1 MTKTQGAEIY
11 YDPYDLTIDADPYPV
26 WRRLRDS
33 APLYYN
39 EKYDFYAL
47 SRFDDVERALTDW
60 GTYISGEGFVLEI
73 IKAGV
78 RLPPGNLLAEDP
90 PVHDI
95 HRGLLSRVFT
105 PRKMAALE
113 PQVRALCARLL
124 DELSGA
130 ESFDFVA
137 DFGAIVPMRVIGMML
152 GIPEGDQEAIRDAG
166 TRRHQLT
173 EGEAPPPTDA
183 HSTAQPFAEYID
195 WRATHPSDDLMTELI
210 TTEFTDETGTTRRLT
225 REEVLTYTSVLAGAG
240 NETTRRLIGWTGQLL
255 GEHPDQRR
263 ELAADRSAV
272 PQAIEEILRFESP
285 SPVQGRVVSRD
296 VEHHGGTIPAGS
308 AVLLLNSSANRDER
322 HFTDPDTFDIH
333 RRIDRHLAF
342 GHGLHFCLGASLARM
357 EGRVV
362 LDEVLKRWTDWEVDR
377 DNAVLDH
384 TSTTRGWT
392 NLPVIIS

>member
-1 MTKTQGAEIY
+1 MQDESVY
-11 YDPYDLTIDADPYPV
+11 YDPYDFEIDANPYPV

-47 SRFDDVERALTDW
+47 SRFEDVEKALTDF
-60 GTYISGEGFVLEI
+60 GTYTSGKGFILEV
-73 IKAGV
+73 IKAGI

-90 PVHDI
+90 PLHDI

-113 PQVRALCARLL
+113 PQVRELCARIL
-124 DELSGA
+124 DELVGTDG
-130 ESFDFVA
+130 FDFVA
-137 DFGAIVPMRVIGMML
+137 DLGAIVPMRVIGMML
-152 GIPEGDQEAIRDAG
+152 GIPESDQVAIRDAG

-173 EGEAPPPTDA
+173 EGEAPAPTDA
-183 HSTAQPFAEYID
+183 RSTAQPFADYID
-195 WRATHPSDDLMTELI
+195 WRATHPSDDLMTELLRA
-210 TTEFTDETGTTRRLT
+210 EFEDETGTTRRLT
-225 REEVLTYTSVLAGAG
+225 RDEVLTYTSVLAGAG

-255 GEHPDQRR
+255 GEHPDQCR
-263 ELAADRSAV
+263 ELAADRSNV

-285 SPVQGRVVSRD
+285 SPVQGRVVSHD
-296 VEHHGGTIPAGS
+296 VEHHGGTIPEGS
-308 AVLLLNSSANRDER
+308 AVILLNASANRDER
-322 HFTDPDTFDIH
+322 HYTDPDTFDIH

-362 LDEVLKRWTDWEVDR
+362 LDEVLKRWSSWEVDR
-377 DNAVLDH
+377 GNSVLDH
-384 TSTTRGWT
+384 TSTTRGWM
-392 NLPVIIS
+392 NLPVVTS